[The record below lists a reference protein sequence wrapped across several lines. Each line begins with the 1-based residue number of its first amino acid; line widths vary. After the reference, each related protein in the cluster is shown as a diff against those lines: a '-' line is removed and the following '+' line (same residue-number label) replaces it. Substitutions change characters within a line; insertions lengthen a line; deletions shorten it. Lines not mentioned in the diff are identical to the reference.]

1 MTDASD
7 DPAGDSSGDATATRD
22 EDAPGTRDED
32 AAETRGQDAPEP
44 SADGGRGETP
54 ADADRERPSPEEVE
68 EKYDFEEF
76 GPRDMAEMSYEEWE
90 VAFDHD
96 SWITGEPLLD
106 RVEADLKSRV
116 ADRDVFAVVE
126 RIEREGEPQL
136 LAYSDEG
143 YAVVYSDGAV
153 EGSGTVLRD
162 VKPSVALSSME
173 SYEVPEMPEGDVL
186 PDPAE
191 VPEGSGQLGNQLM
204 QVVAAVHVLAG
215 VALFAAWIAMGLPL
229 VAAVAAFGFLVFGVF
244 VFLLVANARLSDRFR
259 AEEYRNRLRAVGL
272 EDDERPE
279 FLPGEDADAGPNDA
293 SDSPPDEDSG
303 SFPDEG
309 DESFRDDGTGRSGEG
324 AAGTGVSS
332 ASDGRN

>member
-7 DPAGDSSGDATATRD
+7 DPAGESPADATATRGEGSPERRTDSSPDEERDEQVAAAD
-22 EDAPGTRDED
+22 EDG
-32 AAETRGQDAPEP
+32 
-44 SADGGRGETP
+44 DGPT
-54 ADADRERPSPEEVE
+54 PEEVE
-68 EKYDFEEF
+68 EKYDFEDF
-76 GPRDMAEMSYEEWE
+76 GPRDMAEMSYEEWQ

-96 SWITGEPLLD
+96 SWITGEQLLD
-106 RVEADLKSRV
+106 RVETDLNSRV

-143 YAVVYSDGAV
+143 YAVVYPDGSV

-162 VKPSVALSSME
+162 VKPSVALASME
-173 SYEVPEMPEGDVL
+173 SYEVPESPEGDVL

-191 VPEGSGQLGNQLM
+191 VPEGSGKLGNQLM
-204 QVVAAVHVLAG
+204 QIIAAVHVLAG
-215 VALFAAWIAMGLPL
+215 VALLASWVAVGLPI
-229 VAAVAAFGFLVFGVF
+229 VAAVAALGFLFFGVF

-279 FLPGEDADAGPNDA
+279 FLLDDGDRLPDDAET
-293 SDSPPDEDSG
+293 SDSSPDE
-303 SFPDEG
+303 EG
-309 DESFRDDGTGRSGEG
+309 DG
-324 AAGTGVSS
+324 ATGTGVSS
-332 ASDGRN
+332 ASDSAN

>member
-7 DPAGDSSGDATATRD
+7 DRAGDSAGDGAA
-22 EDAPGTRDED
+22 APDD
-32 AAETRGQDAPEP
+32 AETRDGDGPEP
-44 SADGGRGETP
+44 RDPAAPAGADRGEPP

-68 EKYDFEEF
+68 EKYDFENF

-96 SWITGEPLLD
+96 SWITGDALLD

-126 RIEREGEPQL
+126 RIERDGESQL

-143 YAVVYSDGAV
+143 YAVVYPDGSV

-191 VPEGSGQLGNQLM
+191 VPEGSGKLGNQLM
-204 QVVAAVHVLAG
+204 QVVAGVHVLAG
-215 VALFAAWIAMGLPL
+215 IALFAAWIAMGLPL
-229 VAAVAAFGFLVFGVF
+229 VAAVAAFGFAIFGVF

-279 FLPGEDADAGPNDA
+279 FLPGEGGDAAPGDAVESSPGEDDDA
-293 SDSPPDEDSG
+293 
-303 SFPDEG
+303 FPDEG
-309 DESFRDDGTGRSGEG
+309 GESLSGDGGGRSGG

-332 ASDGRN
+332 ASDGRK

>member
-7 DPAGDSSGDATATRD
+7 DPAGERPA
-22 EDAPGTRDED
+22 D
-32 AAETRGQDAPEP
+32 AAEPRDGDAPERRDD
-44 SADGGRGETP
+44 AP
-54 ADADRERPSPEEVE
+54 ADEDREEQATSRDEEDAELTPEEIE
-68 EKYDFEEF
+68 EKYDFEDF

-126 RIEREGEPQL
+126 RIEQDGEPQL

-143 YAVVYSDGAV
+143 YAVVYPDGTV

-162 VKPSVALSSME
+162 VKPSVALASME
-173 SYEVPEMPEGDVL
+173 SYEVPDVPEGNVL

-191 VPEGSGQLGNQLM
+191 VPEGSGKLGNQLM

-215 VALFAAWIAMGLPL
+215 VALFAAWIATGLPL
-229 VAAVAAFGFLVFGVF
+229 VAAVAAFGFFFFGVF

-279 FLPGEDADAGPNDA
+279 FLPNGDEAPESGDSLPDERPNDDA
-293 SDSPPDEDSG
+293 TET
-303 SFPDEG
+303 E
-309 DESFRDDGTGRSGEG
+309 
-324 AAGTGVSS
+324 VSS
-332 ASDGRN
+332 ASDSGN

>member
-7 DPAGDSSGDATATRD
+7 DPPGDRPGDAAPAGDGDASGARGD
-22 EDAPGTRDED
+22 D
-32 AAETRGQDAPEP
+32 AETRDGDAPERP
-44 SADGGRGETP
+44 APESPDDGGRGGSPTD
-54 ADADRERPSPEEVE
+54 ADAERDRPSPEEVE
-68 EKYDFEEF
+68 EKYDFEDF

-96 SWITGEPLLD
+96 SWITGDALLD

-126 RIEREGEPQL
+126 RIEQEGEPQL

-143 YAVVYSDGAV
+143 YAVVYPDGSV

-173 SYEVPEMPEGDVL
+173 SYEVPEVPEGDVL

-204 QVVAAVHVLAG
+204 QVVAGVHVLAG

-229 VAAVAAFGFLVFGVF
+229 VAAVAAVGFFVFGVF

-272 EDDERPE
+272 DDDERPE
-279 FLPGEDADAGPNDA
+279 FLPGEGGEEAPG
-293 SDSPPDEDSG
+293 SESG
-303 SFPDEG
+303 SFPDE
-309 DESFRDDGTGRSGEG
+309 SDDSLPDDATGRSGD

-332 ASDGRN
+332 ASDGRS

>member
-7 DPAGDSSGDATATRD
+7 DPAGERPA
-22 EDAPGTRDED
+22 
-32 AAETRGQDAPEP
+32 DAPE
-44 SADGGRGETP
+44 T
-54 ADADRERPSPEEVE
+54 REEASPESRDDSPASRDDGDRLTAEEIE
-68 EKYDFEEF
+68 EKYDFENF
-76 GPRDMAEMSYEEWE
+76 GPREMAEMSYEEWQ

-96 SWITGEPLLD
+96 SWITGEKLLD

-126 RIEREGEPQL
+126 RIEQEGEPQL

-143 YAVVYSDGAV
+143 YAVVYPDGSV

-162 VKPSVALSSME
+162 VKPSVALASME
-173 SYEVPEMPEGDVL
+173 SYEVPDPPEGDVL
-186 PDPAE
+186 PEPAE
-191 VPEGSGQLGNQLM
+191 VPEGSGKLGNQLM

-229 VAAVAAFGFLVFGVF
+229 VAAVAAFGFFFFGVF

-272 EDDERPE
+272 EDDERPD
-279 FLPGEDADAGPNDA
+279 FLPGEEGPV
-293 SDSPPDEDSG
+293 PEDHPERPG
-303 SFPDEG
+303 
-309 DESFRDDGTGRSGEG
+309 DGTAE
-324 AAGTGVSS
+324 TEVSS